1 MLTAAD
7 IDRYRRDGFLV
18 VEGFASRDACAALR
32 QRAVDIVEAWE
43 PTAERTVF
51 TTDQQERTS
60 NREFLDS
67 AGSVWCFFEADA
79 FDESGELGQDKSLSI
94 NKIGHAM
101 HDLDPVFESFS
112 YTPELAAV
120 ATDIGMTDPLAIQS
134 MYIFKQPHIG
144 GEVSCHQ
151 DATFLYTDPVSVVGF
166 WFAIEDA
173 TIENGCMWAQP
184 GGHRGPLRQRFERAG
199 ATNDDG
205 TRFVALDPTPAAEPP
220 DGLVPIEAATGT
232 LVVLDGLL
240 PHWSDVNRS
249 ASSRH
254 AYSLHCIDGAAH
266 YPATNWLQRPASMPL
281 RSLAGSGALMPAL
294 SRDLCVRAPKAVL
307 HDHLDGGL
315 AAGHGDRAGQRV
327 RLQRPADHRR
337 RRALGVVQPRRQAQ
351 RPRALPR
358 DVRPHGR
365 RDAAPRRHRAG
376 GLRVRPGPRRR
387 RRGLRRGAHGAGA
400 VHRGR
405 V

>member
-1 MLTAAD
+1 MPSTLSFVLTAAD

-32 QRAVDIVEAWE
+32 QRAVDIVEQWE

-79 FDESGELGQDKSLSI
+79 FDESGELAQDKSLSI

-120 ATDIGMTDPLAIQS
+120 ASDIGMSDPLAIQS

-144 GEVSCHQ
+144 GEVKCHQ
-151 DATFLYTDPVSVVGF
+151 DATFLYTEPLSVVGF

-173 TIENGCMWAQP
+173 TIENGCMWAEP
-184 GGHRGPLRQRFERAG
+184 GGHRGPLRERFERAG

-205 TRFVALDPTPAAEPP
+205 TRFVALDPTPTAATARWTRADRGGGGNAGRPRRTAPPLERRQPFGDEPP
-220 DGLVPIEAATGT
+220 
-232 LVVLDGLL
+232 
-240 PHWSDVNRS
+240 
-249 ASSRH
+249 
-254 AYSLHCIDGAAH
+254 
-266 YPATNWLQRPASMPL
+266 
-281 RSLAGSGALMPAL
+281 
-294 SRDLCVRAPKAVL
+294 
-307 HDHLDGGL
+307 
-315 AAGHGDRAGQRV
+315 
-327 RLQRPADHRR
+327 RLQPPLHRR
-337 RRALGVVQPRRQAQ
+337 RGAVSRHRTGCSV
-351 RPRALPR
+351 RPRCRCAPSPEWRAADAGALPR
-358 DVRPHGR
+358 LV
-365 RDAAPRRHRAG
+365 RAG
-376 GLRVRPGPRRR
+376 AE
-387 RRGLRRGAHGAGA
+387 GAPP
-400 VHRGR
+400 
-405 V
+405 